1 VKTLFFSLT
10 AAFYCFVFSSSSND
24 AVPDASYS
32 LIGTWTGK
40 VDTIRASKIDTIW
53 GPNNKVEKTIRTERV
68 YPDVR
73 FKVKFNSDQKYELSA
88 ITASEKILLKQ
99 YLKRFDLKGYKL
111 IKTSDPRSFK
121 IRFENW
127 DKHTKSTRNYAG
139 RIKFL
144 DQNRMKV
151 TVSLD
156 DPKKRK
162 TLILSRV

>member
-1 VKTLFFSLT
+1 M
-10 AAFYCFVFSSSSND
+10 
-24 AVPDASYS
+24 PDASYS
-32 LIGTWTGK
+32 IIGTWTGK
-40 VDTIRASKIDTIW
+40 VDTIRTTKIDTIW
-53 GPNNKVEKTIRTERV
+53 GPNRKVEKVVRIERV
-68 YPDVR
+68 YTDVR
-73 FKVKFNSDQKYELSA
+73 FKVKFNPGQKYELSA

-127 DKHTKSTRNYAG
+127 DKHTKSTRNYGG

-144 DQNRMKV
+144 DQNKMKI

-162 TLILSRV
+162 TLILTRI